1 MAQIEASNDDGI
13 QVNEHTGNMRIGP
26 GADVNTILRSLM
38 KRKRITRLDL
48 LGRHTEDQAD
58 E

>member
-48 LGRHTEDQAD
+48 LGASEDQAD